1 MTDGVRRDGR
11 FPDLALPG
19 LDGKSHPLS
28 EAWSK
33 GDALFLVGHR
43 NCKTTRETIPY
54 FDRIHRRA
62 GEAHGVRLVLQD
74 DVETAK
80 TLVSTMGLA
89 VPVRLEPDPYPVAD
103 ALALVTVPTLFLVDR
118 QGKITHVTEAFN
130 RAELEM
136 LAGRVGVAGPLFTAD
151 DKAPA
156 FKPG

>member
-1 MTDGVRRDGR
+1 MAPGVRREGP
-11 FPDLALPG
+11 FPDVALTG

-33 GDALFLVGHR
+33 GEALFLLGHR
-43 NCKTTRETIPY
+43 NCKTTRDTIPY

-74 DVETAK
+74 DAETARA
-80 TLVSTMGLA
+80 LVATMGLA

-103 ALALVTVPTLFLVDR
+103 SLGLVTVPTLFLVDR
-118 QGKITHVTEAFN
+118 QGKIAHVTEAFN
-130 RAELEM
+130 RAELER
-136 LAGRVGVAGPLFTAD
+136 LAGRVGVRGALFTAD

>member
-1 MTDGVRRDGR
+1 MAPGVRREGP
-11 FPDLALPG
+11 FPDLALTG

-33 GDALFLVGHR
+33 GEALFLLGHR

-62 GEAHGVRLVLQD
+62 GEAHRVRLVLQD
-74 DVETAK
+74 DAETARA
-80 TLVSTMGLA
+80 LVATMGLA

-103 ALALVTVPTLFLVDR
+103 SLGLVTVPTLFLVDR
-118 QGKITHVTEAFN
+118 SGTIAHVTEAFN

-136 LAGRVGVAGPLFTAD
+136 LAGRVGVTGPLFTAD